1 MQTIILLSLL
11 FLLAVFSSLLY
22 LKNKNSRV
30 DKLNK
35 GECPE
40 CHEKTKT
47 FFDEKTRT
55 TFTMEVISAKLLKN
69 HGCTGINEIEYVCK
83 NCGLKEVYTQ

>member
-11 FLLAVFSSLLY
+11 FLLAIFSTLLY

-35 GECPE
+35 GQCPD
-40 CHEKTKT
+40 CHEKEKT
-47 FFDEKTRT
+47 FFDDKTRT
-55 TFTMEVISAKLLKN
+55 TFTIQVISSKLLKN
-69 HGCTGINEIEYVCK
+69 HGCSGINEIEYTCK